1 MTKYGYA
8 RVSTQGQDLKAQIET
23 LKAEGC
29 EVIYSEKFTGTT
41 KDRPEFKAV
50 LDAVQSGDTLVVTKL
65 DRFARSAEDA
75 IHVIKQLHTQG
86 VRVHIL
92 NMGMVDNTATGKLLL
107 TVLAGFAE
115 FERDMIV
122 ERLNEGKAIAKQRE
136 GYREGRKPKYTKA
149 QLDHAMKLKETHSF
163 TQVVALTNIP
173 IATLKRA
180 SAKRKANAI
189 ISE

>member
-50 LDAVQSGDTLVVTKL
+50 LDVVQSGDTLVVTKL

-173 IATLKRA
+173 IATLKRE

>member
-50 LDAVQSGDTLVVTKL
+50 LDVVESGDTLVVTKL

-173 IATLKRA
+173 IATLKRE
-180 SAKRKANAI
+180 SAKRKTNAI